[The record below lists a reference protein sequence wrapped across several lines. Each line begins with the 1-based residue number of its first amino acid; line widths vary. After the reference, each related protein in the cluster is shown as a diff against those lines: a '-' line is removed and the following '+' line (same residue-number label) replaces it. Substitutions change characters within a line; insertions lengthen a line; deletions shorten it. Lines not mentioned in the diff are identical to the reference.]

1 MSTMDSTQEKLCR
14 VLATE
19 DPDEELWEWYRCP
32 HCDSMKFYCENANRK
47 AVYVRLRC
55 MNCGKETKL
64 KIGSNAEKK
73 HRLNCNRKK
82 HKRGSID
89 ENE

>member
-1 MSTMDSTQEKLCR
+1 MDRTQEKLCR
-14 VLATE
+14 VLVTE

-32 HCDSMKFYCENANRK
+32 HCDSMKFSCENANRK

-73 HRLNCNRKK
+73 QRNNMKRKK
-82 HKRGSID
+82 RKKETAD
-89 ENE
+89 ESE

>member
-14 VLATE
+14 VLVTE

-32 HCDSMKFYCENANRK
+32 HCDSKKFYCENVSKN

-55 MNCGKETKL
+55 MNCGTETAL

-73 HRLNCNRKK
+73 RRNNRKRRE
-82 HKRGSID
+82 RGSIN
-89 ENE
+89 ENG

>member
-1 MSTMDSTQEKLCR
+1 MDSTQEKLCR
-14 VLATE
+14 VLVTE

-32 HCDSMKFYCENANRK
+32 HCDRMKFCCENSNRK

-73 HRLNCNRKK
+73 QRNNMKRKK
-82 HKRGSID
+82 RKKETAD
-89 ENE
+89 ESE

>member
-1 MSTMDSTQEKLCR
+1 MDSTQEKLCR
-14 VLATE
+14 VAVTE
-19 DPDEELWEWYRCP
+19 DDESFEWYRCP
-32 HCDSMKFYCENANRK
+32 HCDSMKFYCENSNRK

-73 HRLNCNRKK
+73 QRNNMKRKK
-82 HKRGSID
+82 RKKETAD
-89 ENE
+89 ESE